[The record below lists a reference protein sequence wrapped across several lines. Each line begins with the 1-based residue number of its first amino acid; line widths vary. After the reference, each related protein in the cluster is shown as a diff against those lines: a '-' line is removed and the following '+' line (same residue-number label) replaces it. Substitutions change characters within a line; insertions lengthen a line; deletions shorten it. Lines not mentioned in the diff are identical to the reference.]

1 MGHGITGW
9 NDAIGDYVVRLG
21 TNETALMA
29 RLRAET
35 AAMPESE
42 MQIGPDQGQL
52 LGFLAHLIGAKRALE
67 IGTFT
72 GYSAL
77 AVAQALPPD
86 GTLVCCDVSETWTAI
101 ARRYWVE
108 AAIADKIDLRLAP
121 ASDTLAR
128 LEADGA
134 AGKFDFAFIDADKEN
149 YDFYY
154 ESCLRLVRPGGL
166 IAIDNVLWNGAV
178 VDPAD
183 RSPVTTALTA
193 LNAKIRT
200 DERVDFCLLPIG
212 DGVSLVRP
220 R

>member
-9 NDAIGDYVVRLG
+9 NEAVGDYVVRLG

-52 LGFLAHLIGAKRALE
+52 LGFLARLIGARHGLE

-77 AVAQALPPD
+77 AVAQALPED
-86 GTLVCCDVSETWTAI
+86 GRLVCCDINETWTAI
-101 ARRYWVE
+101 ARRYWAE
-108 AAIADKIDLRLAP
+108 AGVAHKIDLRLAP
-121 ASDTLAR
+121 ALETLAR
-128 LEADGA
+128 LEAG
-134 AGKFDFAFIDADKEN
+134 GSRFDLAFIDADKEN
-149 YDFYY
+149 YDLYY
-154 ESCLRLVRPGGL
+154 ESCLRLIRPGGL
-166 IAIDNVLWNGAV
+166 IAIDNVLWKGAV

-183 RSPVTTALTA
+183 DSPTTAALKA
-193 LNAKIRT
+193 LNAKIR
-200 DERVDFCLLPIG
+200 DDRRVDLCLLPIG
-212 DGVSLVRP
+212 DGVTLVRP